1 MRRLGAWGN
10 GRTGAW
16 ATALCCSALP
26 ALVVLPAQAQTARL
40 AVAADSVTVGER
52 FEVAVVVRT
61 PGSAS
66 VRVAFPELPTV
77 AGTQAAATYGDAEA
91 FAIRRRPPAIEPGGF
106 RTDTAYVTAAVFALD
121 RATAG
126 PIPVQV
132 ITPIDTVRT
141 LAPAVFVPV
150 RRLVPPTP
158 TGDDPAEA
166 QPPLPPFSFPQRLPG
181 WPLVLALVAGLA
193 ALLWRFRPRR
203 EAAASTDPYEVA
215 VHRLDALGADL
226 PAPSADARP
235 FYDATT
241 DAVRRHLAARLGIAA
256 PELTTGELLGKV
268 QASGRLS
275 TTAAERLGTV
285 LRRADRAKF
294 AAARLSPDDHR
305 AALADARAVIDGA
318 EERYRMEQQA
328 SQQAAAHQS

>member
-1 MRRLGAWGN
+1 MRQ
-10 GRTGAW
+10 
-16 ATALCCSALP
+16 TALVLVAL
-26 ALVVLPAQAQTARL
+26 LVPLTAQAQTARL
-40 AVAADSVTVGER
+40 SVAADSVTVGER

-66 VRVAFPELPTV
+66 VRVVFPSLPPV
-77 AGTQAAATYGDAEA
+77 AGAQPAATYGDAEA
-91 FAIRRRPPAIEPGGF
+91 FAIRRRPPTIEPGGF
-106 RTDTAYVTAAVFALD
+106 RTDTAYVTASVFALD
-121 RATAG
+121 RAAVG

-141 LAPAVFVPV
+141 VAPATFVPV
-150 RRLVPPTP
+150 RRLVAPTAA
-158 TGDDPAEA
+158 GDDPAEP
-166 QPPLPPFSFPQRLPG
+166 QPPLPPFSFPTGIPG
-181 WPLVLALVAGLA
+181 WPFLVALLFALA
-193 ALLWRFRPRR
+193 AWWESRWRRRPTPTP
-203 EAAASTDPYEVA
+203 TDPYEA
-215 VHRLDALGADL
+215 AAHRLDALGADL

-256 PELTTGELLGKV
+256 PELTTGELLGQV

-275 TTAAERLGTV
+275 TTAAERLGTL

-328 SQQAAAHQS
+328 AQQAAAHQS